1 MTRTVGIYIFRD
13 VEVLDFA
20 GPYEVF
26 STASR
31 VHQRSHPQ
39 DEKPFSVQLI
49 AADLG
54 AIQARGGMSILPDF
68 HYSQCPPIDILILPG
83 GLVEEEL
90 KRDGLLGWI
99 RSLSQS
105 AQIVA
110 SVCTGAFILAKAG
123 LLEGLSATTHW
134 EDIEVFS
141 QLFPNVKVIE
151 NQRWVEEGRILTS
164 AGISAGIDMSLHIVS
179 RLEGQDLAKRTA
191 RQMDYRWQ
199 ENFRSA

>member
-1 MTRTVGIYIFRD
+1 MTRTVGIYIFKD

-39 DEKPFSVQLI
+39 EKIPYSVQLI
-49 AADLG
+49 AMESG
-54 AIQARGGMSILPDF
+54 AIEARGGMRILPDF
-68 HYSQCPPIDILILPG
+68 HCAQCPRIDILIVPG
-83 GLVEEEL
+83 GLIEREL
-90 KRDGLLGWI
+90 ERDELLGWI

-105 AQIVA
+105 AEIMA

-134 EDIEVFS
+134 EDIEEFS
-141 QLFPNVKVIE
+141 QMFPKVKVIK
-151 NQRWVEEGRILTS
+151 NKRWVEEGRILTS

-179 RLEGQDLAKRTA
+179 MLEGQDLAERTA

-199 ENFRSA
+199 ENP

>member
-1 MTRTVGIYIFRD
+1 MTRTVGIYIFKD

-31 VHQRSHPQ
+31 VHQRSHPR
-39 DEKPFSVQLI
+39 EEIPYSVQLI
-49 AADLG
+49 AAESG
-54 AIQARGGMSILPDF
+54 AIEARGGMRILPDF
-68 HYSQCPPIDILILPG
+68 HCSQCPRIDILIVPG
-83 GLVEEEL
+83 GIIEREL
-90 KRDGLLGWI
+90 ERDELFGLL

-105 AQIVA
+105 AEIVA

-134 EDIEVFS
+134 EDIEEFS
-141 QLFPNVKVIE
+141 QMFPKVKVIE
-151 NQRWVEEGRILTS
+151 NRRWVEEGRILTS

-179 RLEGQDLAKRTA
+179 MLEGQDLAELTA
-191 RQMDYRWQ
+191 RQMDYRWH
-199 ENFRSA
+199 ENS

>member
-1 MTRTVGIYIFRD
+1 MTKTVGIYIFKD

-39 DEKPFSVQLI
+39 GEIPFSVQLI
-49 AADLG
+49 AAESG
-54 AIQARGGMSILPDF
+54 AVEARGGMGITPDF
-68 HYSQCPPIDILILPG
+68 HYSQCPRIDILILPG
-83 GLVEEEL
+83 GLVDREL
-90 KRDGLLGWI
+90 ERDEFLGWI

-105 AQIVA
+105 AGIMA
-110 SVCTGAFILAKAG
+110 AVCTGAFMLAKAG

-134 EDIEVFS
+134 EDIDEFS

-179 RLEGQDLAKRTA
+179 RLEGRDLAVQTA

-199 ENFRSA
+199 ENL

>member
-1 MTRTVGIYIFRD
+1 MTRTVGIYIFNE

-39 DEKPFSVQLI
+39 EEIPYSVQLI
-49 AADLG
+49 ATQSG
-54 AIQARGGMSILPDF
+54 AIKARGGMRLLPDC
-68 HYSQCPPIDILILPG
+68 HHSQSSHIDVLIVPG
-83 GLVEEEL
+83 GLIEREL
-90 KRDGLLGWI
+90 ERQELIGWI

-105 AQIVA
+105 AEIIA

-134 EDIEVFS
+134 EDIEEFS
-141 QLFPNVKVIE
+141 LMFPEVKVTK
-151 NQRWVEEGRILTS
+151 NRRWVEEGHILTS

-179 RLEGQDLAKRTA
+179 MLEGKDLAELTA
-191 RQMDYRWQ
+191 RQMEYRWQ
-199 ENFRSA
+199 ENS

>member
-1 MTRTVGIYIFRD
+1 MTRTVGIYIFND

-39 DEKPFSVQLI
+39 EEIPYSVQLI
-49 AADLG
+49 ATESK
-54 AIQARGGMSILPDF
+54 AIEARGGMKLLPDF
-68 HYSQCPPIDILILPG
+68 RCSQISRIDVLIVPG
-83 GLVEEEL
+83 GLIEREL
-90 KRDGLLGWI
+90 ERDELIGWI
-99 RSLSQS
+99 RSLSQF
-105 AQIVA
+105 AEIMA
-110 SVCTGAFILAKAG
+110 SVCTGVFILAKAG

-134 EDIEVFS
+134 DDIEEFS
-141 QLFPNVKVIE
+141 QMFPEVKVIK
-151 NQRWVEEGRILTS
+151 NKRWVEEGHILTS

-179 RLEGQDLAKRTA
+179 MLGGQDLAELTA

-199 ENFRSA
+199 ENF

>member
-1 MTRTVGIYIFRD
+1 MIRTVGIYIFKD

-31 VHQRSHPQ
+31 VYQRSHPQ
-39 DEKPFSVQLI
+39 EKIPYSVQLI
-49 AADLG
+49 AAESG
-54 AIQARGGMSILPDF
+54 AIEARGGMRILPDF
-68 HYSQCPPIDILILPG
+68 RCSQCPRIDILIVPG
-83 GLVEEEL
+83 GLIEREL
-90 KRDGLLGWI
+90 ERGELLSWI

-105 AQIVA
+105 AEIMA

-134 EDIEVFS
+134 EDIEEFS
-141 QLFPNVKVIE
+141 QMFPKVKVIE
-151 NQRWVEEGRILTS
+151 NKRWVEEGRILTS
-164 AGISAGIDMSLHIVS
+164 AGISAGIDMSLRIVS
-179 RLEGQDLAKRTA
+179 MLEGQDLAERTA

-199 ENFRSA
+199 ENI